1 MVGKDSIL
9 KLVTHNK
16 SANSCSQA
24 DQFERICERE
34 GKTKRIFLYQQ
45 RRFAKLG
52 KAAAAILNAKDQ
64 LNILLDEI
72 DSTNQLTES
81 CKMFLASELFIT
93 ELECLSFFNHFV
105 TFPFL
110 HCVEISSQEQLMDII
125 PKLHQDLLQ
134 MKTDTLKE
142 FVVTIRHIPVPT
154 LTNEASEEL
163 IKKMCISAAES
174 IKRQCGREYG
184 FGNAD
189 EILRATDIST
199 LTSEQREGLPTNNCI
214 NERDLS
220 KFDRE
225 ATVSRCRNK
234 RFKAKNI
241 RNNMVLYKS
250 KEARRLDRISK
261 KIALVLSERERNWDA
276 DQKKKNNDRL
286 QEKINKAKRGQDYVM
301 RLLKD
306 CKTWRGPATT
316 GEELRE
322 SLSGRDDQQH
332 ILRTEMAYYAHT
344 HKQDRIAN
352 KDLYRINGI
361 SFEDMLE
368 NLTIL
373 LDDDGC
379 GPTASTANLPTN
391 SDVVS
396 LLKTPM
402 DQVATSETSE
412 AKVNDMCVVVW
423 QEDNGYEWYLG
434 YIKDIENG
442 KYSVDHLARVLKN
455 SDSKWKY
462 PSHDDIQLADS
473 DQIVKCTV
481 DGEWD
486 MLANARKR
494 IFTVK
499 NITTIIYAFENHI
512 A

>member
-1 MVGKDSIL
+1 M
-9 KLVTHNK
+9 
-16 SANSCSQA
+16 
-24 DQFERICERE
+24 
-34 GKTKRIFLYQQ
+34 
-45 RRFAKLG
+45 
-52 KAAAAILNAKDQ
+52 
-64 LNILLDEI
+64 
-72 DSTNQLTES
+72 
-81 CKMFLASELFIT
+81 
-93 ELECLSFFNHFV
+93 
-105 TFPFL
+105 
-110 HCVEISSQEQLMDII
+110 
-125 PKLHQDLLQ
+125 
-134 MKTDTLKE
+134 
-142 FVVTIRHIPVPT
+142 
-154 LTNEASEEL
+154 
-163 IKKMCISAAES
+163 
-174 IKRQCGREYG
+174 
-184 FGNAD
+184 
-189 EILRATDIST
+189 
-199 LTSEQREGLPTNNCI
+199 
-214 NERDLS
+214 
-220 KFDRE
+220 
-225 ATVSRCRNK
+225 
-234 RFKAKNI
+234 
-241 RNNMVLYKS
+241 
-250 KEARRLDRISK
+250 
-261 KIALVLSERERNWDA
+261 SERERNWDA

-379 GPTASTANLPTN
+379 CPTASTANLPTN

-412 AKVNDMCVVVW
+412 AKVNDMRVVVW

-455 SDSKWKY
+455 SDSNWKY